1 MGKNLKTDCKTFQH
15 YIGDF
20 IDNEISPALQ
30 YDLKKHMEICASCN
44 NIYKGFLTVSRRLKK
59 LDSIQTSPD
68 FKSELLQRIHGK
80 MQPSANA
87 FSLFKANVFKK
98 YRAVLYLP
106 VYAALAI
113 TISFFLMKS
122 HINPFLPF
130 QQENRQYSSS
140 TSMKNTKSLD
150 EVSIFY
156 DDPQSFHDQEENKPT
171 TTVQTVS
178 ENLLILELDE
188 SIAQN
193 IIF

>member
-1 MGKNLKTDCKTFQH
+1 
-15 YIGDF
+15 
-20 IDNEISPALQ
+20 
-30 YDLKKHMEICASCN
+30 
-44 NIYKGFLTVSRRLKK
+44 
-59 LDSIQTSPD
+59 
-68 FKSELLQRIHGK
+68 
-80 MQPSANA
+80 
-87 FSLFKANVFKK
+87 
-98 YRAVLYLP
+98 
-106 VYAALAI
+106 
-113 TISFFLMKS
+113 MKS